1 MKDMEKQVTKNSMD
15 ALPPV
20 QVMAGGEEQD
30 PLILVDRRINPVS
43 INCTTLLPKK
53 KNTLLSPPPLPPSL
67 SHLRFDRSCIRNK
80 YIVVGEMYGW
90 IYMPKP
96 IACIFSPRIPPRSSS
111 LINFNR
117 GVA

>member
-1 MKDMEKQVTKNSMD
+1 MEKQVTKNSMD

-43 INCTTLLPKK
+43 IAQHCYLRKK
-53 KNTLLSPPPLPPSL
+53 HSPVSTPLPPSL
-67 SHLRFDRSCIRNK
+67 SHLRFDRSCICNK

-96 IACIFSPRIPPRSSS
+96 IACKFSPRIPPRSSS

-117 GVA
+117 GVFA